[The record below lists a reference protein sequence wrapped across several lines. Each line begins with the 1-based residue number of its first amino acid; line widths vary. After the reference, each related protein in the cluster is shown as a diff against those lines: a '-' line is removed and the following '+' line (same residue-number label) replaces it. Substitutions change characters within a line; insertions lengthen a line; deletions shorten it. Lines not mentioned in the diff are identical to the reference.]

1 MFQSRTLQGIL
12 LGMIAA
18 VCYGLIPTF
27 TLPISGETGGEH
39 ALSDLSVMFYRFIF
53 AALVLGGVM
62 LFKRQ
67 NFRITRD
74 ELVTLIYL
82 AFLSDGA
89 ALFLIAGYPY
99 LSSGVATTI
108 HFLYPVMITLIMVAF
123 YHEARKL
130 STFLAVGMAVAG
142 VGVLSYQSG
151 QGINMRGVMLELVSA
166 FCYAFYMIR
175 VSRSR
180 VQHMDGLKLTFY
192 VMLIGGLIF
201 GAEAFRQE
209 SLQLLTTQVQWVN
222 IFALVMIC
230 TVVTNLSLVLS
241 VQRIGSTMTAVL
253 GALEPLTAVAL
264 GCLFFNEDFTWNVGV
279 GVAMI
284 IPAVLIIIYTRTRKS
299 SEKQSELSSVSP
311 NS

>member
-1 MFQSRTLQGIL
+1 MFQSRTVQGIL
-12 LGMIAA
+12 MGMIAA
-18 VCYGLIPTF
+18 ICYGLIPTF
-27 TLPISGETGGEH
+27 TLPISGATGGVN
-39 ALSDLSVMFYRFIF
+39 AMSDVSVMFYRFTF

-62 LFKRQ
+62 FFKRCS
-67 NFRITRD
+67 FRITRE
-74 ELVTLIYL
+74 ELVRLIYL

-108 HFLYPVMITLIMVAF
+108 HFLYPVMITLIMVTF

-130 STFLAVGMAVAG
+130 STFLAVGMAVVG

-151 QGINMRGVMLELVSA
+151 EGINMRGVVLELVSA

-175 VSRSR
+175 VNRSR

-192 VMLIGGLIF
+192 VLAIGGLIF
-201 GAEAFRQE
+201 GAEAFRQDDF
-209 SLQLLTTQVQWVN
+209 QLITTGVQWGN
-222 IFALVMIC
+222 IIALVLIC
-230 TVVTNLSLVLS
+230 TVITNLSLVLS
-241 VQRIGSTMTAVL
+241 VKRIGSTMTAVL

-264 GCLFFNEDFTWNVGV
+264 GCIFFNEDFTWNVGM
-279 GVAMI
+279 GIAMI

-299 SEKQSELSSVSP
+299 AEKG
-311 NS
+311 